1 MSGGFNWISDE
12 RTYLLVNLNKSC
24 AMTDQD
30 TSPTPI
36 KVTLY
41 RWAGQWGPFKVKIPC
56 GECALTVD
64 IIEDTM
70 ASELNGVPVKLD
82 VREWLSEWWKPLRK
96 GAWHAPIA
104 LVDGELVS
112 EGEALNR
119 GVLAE
124 KVMNIATERFPVEG
138 NQLFGKESCPH
149 CTRAKKYLD
158 DAGIEY
164 TYHDVV
170 KNPGRMYEMFPRVK
184 AYIGEKTPVT
194 VPQIWLDGDY
204 IGGADQLSDK
214 LGINV
219 EPQVNRARSSLS
231 PSRWFG
237 RRSKAAAA

>member
-1 MSGGFNWISDE
+1 MHSIRAFLCHLFG
-12 RTYLLVNLNKSC
+12 
-24 AMTDQD
+24 
-30 TSPTPI
+30 PI

-70 ASELNGVPVKLD
+70 ANELNGVPVELD

-96 GAWHAPIA
+96 GAWHAPIV
-104 LVDGELVS
+104 LVEGEVVS

-124 KVMNIATERFPVEG
+124 KVMNIATIRFALEG
-138 NQLFGKESCPH
+138 NQMFGKESCPH
-149 CTRAKKYLD
+149 CKRAKKYLE
-158 DAGIEY
+158 DAGIAY

-184 AYIGEKTPVT
+184 AHIGEKTPVT

-204 IGGADQLSDK
+204 IGGADQLSEK
-214 LGINV
+214 LGVDV
-219 EPQVNRARSSLS
+219 EPQVDRARSSLS
-231 PSRWFG
+231 PSKLFG
-237 RRSKAAAA
+237 RRRKAAA